1 MPKVVVFHAGKEEY
15 ALPIENVLSIEKVE
29 EIRPIPHLPQF
40 VMGIIK
46 VREEMIPVLDLGN
59 ILYGTSAATETG
71 MFLLVVQTK
80 TLQIG
85 LVVKEAKE
93 ILEVSDESITN
104 VGLLA
109 YSKTNYFSGIINLED
124 KMITQIDAD
133 VLVESLESIK
143 VIKDYVNDQKAHQ
156 K

>member
-15 ALPIENVLSIEKVE
+15 ALPIENVVSIEKVE
-29 EIRPIPHLPQF
+29 EVSPIPHLPSF
-40 VMGIIK
+40 VLGLVK
-46 VREEMIPVLDLGN
+46 VRGELIPVLDLAN
-59 ILYGTSAATETG
+59 ILYNVSADAVTD

-80 TLQIG
+80 TLQVG

-93 ILEVSDESITN
+93 ILEVPHESFTN

-124 KMITQIDAD
+124 SMITQIDPD
-133 VLVESLESIK
+133 VLIESLEGMK
-143 VIKDYVNDQKAHQ
+143 EIKDYVNEQKTHQ
-156 K
+156 N

>member
-143 VIKDYVNDQKAHQ
+143 EIKDYVNEQKAHQ
-156 K
+156 N

>member
-15 ALPIENVLSIEKVE
+15 ALPVENVVSIEKVE
-29 EIRPIPHLPQF
+29 EIRAIPHLPQF

-46 VREEMIPVLDLGN
+46 VRGEMIPVLDLGN
-59 ILYGTSAATETG
+59 ILYGTTAGTETG

-80 TLQIG
+80 TMQIG
-85 LVVKEAKE
+85 MVVKEAKE
-93 ILEVSDESITN
+93 ILEVSEESITN

-143 VIKDYVNDQKAHQ
+143 EIKDYVNEQKAHQ
-156 K
+156 N

>member
-143 VIKDYVNDQKAHQ
+143 EIKDYVNDQKAHQ
-156 K
+156 N